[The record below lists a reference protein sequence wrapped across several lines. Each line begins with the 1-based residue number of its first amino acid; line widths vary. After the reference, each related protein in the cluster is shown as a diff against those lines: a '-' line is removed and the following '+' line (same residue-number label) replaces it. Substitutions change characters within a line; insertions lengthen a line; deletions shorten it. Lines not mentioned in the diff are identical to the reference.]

1 MLHEVHSLRI
11 GGQTILLLGTSAAS
25 RHIRNV
31 MNCVNERPR
40 PRSIYFFC
48 RCRLPVPVAGCRLP
62 VPDARVPVPDAGCR
76 LPVPDACRCRMPV
89 AAGRGCRV
97 PGAGCRMPGGGVGCR
112 MPGGVRVGCRVPY
125 RLPGG
130 RVWVVVPVPGAGCLC
145 RLPVYIPLSMLT
157 HTMQA
162 RMSSLTRPLAA
173 KDEVL
178 RGPLVYLGSIELS
191 PFSPHVHRRQVFSTL
206 VAIASQFFMV
216 SKPQM
221 TTENYI
227 GSMLNLT

>member
-1 MLHEVHSLRI
+1 MHRMLHEVHSLRI

-48 RCRLPVPVAGCRLP
+48 QCRLPVPVAGCRLP
-62 VPDARVPVPDAGCR
+62 VPDA
-76 LPVPDACRCRMPV
+76 CRCRMPAGAGCPWLPV
-89 AAGRGCRV
+89 ADAGCQV
-97 PGAGCRMPGGGVGCR
+97 PGAGCRVAVWDAGCR
-112 MPGGVRVGCRVPY
+112 VPGGVRVGCRVPY

-162 RMSSLTRPLAA
+162 RMSSLTRPLA

>member
-1 MLHEVHSLRI
+1 MPVA
-11 GGQTILLLGTSAAS
+11 GAGCPGAGAG
-25 RHIRNV
+25 
-31 MNCVNERPR
+31 
-40 PRSIYFFC
+40 C
-48 RCRLPVPVAGCRLP
+48 RVPVAGAGCLP
-62 VPDARVPVPDAGCR
+62 VPDARGCRSRMPDAGCQ
-76 LPVPDACRCRMPV
+76 
-89 AAGRGCRV
+89 V
-97 PGAGCRMPGGGVGCR
+97 PGAGCRVAVWDAGCR
-112 MPGGVRVGCRVPY
+112 VPGGVRVGCRVPY

-162 RMSSLTRPLAA
+162 RMSSLTRPLA

>member
-40 PRSIYFFC
+40 PRSIYFFVGAGC
-48 RCRLPVPVAGCRLP
+48 RCRWPGAGCRCRTPAGAGCPWL
-62 VPDARVPVPDAGCR
+62 PVPDAGCR
-76 LPVPDACRCRMPV
+76 M
-89 AAGRGCRV
+89 
-97 PGAGCRMPGGGVGCR
+97 PGAGCRVAVWDAGCR
-112 MPGGVRVGCRVPY
+112 VPGGVRVGCRVPY

-162 RMSSLTRPLAA
+162 RMSS
-173 KDEVL
+173 
-178 RGPLVYLGSIELS
+178 
-191 PFSPHVHRRQVFSTL
+191 
-206 VAIASQFFMV
+206 
-216 SKPQM
+216 
-221 TTENYI
+221 
-227 GSMLNLT
+227 

>member
-1 MLHEVHSLRI
+1 MNGRGHGVY
-11 GGQTILLLGTSAAS
+11 TFFVSAG
-25 RHIRNV
+25 
-31 MNCVNERPR
+31 
-40 PRSIYFFC
+40 C
-48 RCRLPVPVAGCRLP
+48 RCRWPGAGCRCRMP
-62 VPDARVPVPDAGCR
+62 AGAGC

-89 AAGRGCRV
+89 AAGRGCRM
-97 PGAGCRMPGGGVGCR
+97 PGAGCRMLGGGVGCR

-162 RMSSLTRPLAA
+162 RMSSLTRPLA

>member
-1 MLHEVHSLRI
+1 
-11 GGQTILLLGTSAAS
+11 
-25 RHIRNV
+25 
-31 MNCVNERPR
+31 MNGRGHGV
-40 PRSIYFFC
+40 YTFFVGAGC
-48 RCRLPVPVAGCRLP
+48 RCRWPGAGCRFRMP
-62 VPDARVPVPDAGCR
+62 G
-76 LPVPDACRCRMPV
+76 CRCRMP
-89 AAGRGCRV
+89 
-97 PGAGCRMPGGGVGCR
+97 GAGCRCRTPAGAGCPWLPVADAGCQVLGAGCR
-112 MPGGVRVGCRVPY
+112 VAVWDAGCRVPGGVRVGCRVPY

-162 RMSSLTRPLAA
+162 RMSSLTRPLA

>member
-62 VPDARVPVPDAGCR
+62 VPDARVPVPGAGCRCRTPAGAGCPWLPVADAGCQVLGAGCRVAVWDAGCR
-76 LPVPDACRCRMPV
+76 V
-89 AAGRGCRV
+89 
-97 PGAGCRMPGGGVGCR
+97 
-112 MPGGVRVGCRVPY
+112 PGGVRVGCRVPY

-162 RMSSLTRPLAA
+162 RMSSLTRPLA